1 MMKRILLLLSVL
13 LFASVDAGAVGG
25 GIAIDGS
32 TTVGPIAKS
41 FAAYFKNRYAV
52 PVTVSESGSG
62 NGAKGLI
69 NGTCDI
75 ASMSRAMKGREIAAA
90 ATKGVNPVAHT
101 IALDGIAIVVHP
113 SNPVAGLTRAQIAS
127 IYEGRITSWKGVGGP
142 NARIVVI
149 QRESN
154 SGTQGSFGELVMGKG
169 VQITRNAET
178 QASNGAVKNRVSSTP
193 GAIGFL
199 GMGFVDR
206 SVKVIGVNGV
216 RPSLSAI
223 RNGSYPVSRPLYMYT
238 NGQPTGVVKQ
248 FIDLAGTV
256 EGKRIVGELG
266 FIAQ

>member
-1 MMKRILLLLSVL
+1 MKRILLLLTVL

-25 GIAIDGS
+25 GVVIDGS

-41 FAAYFKNRYAV
+41 FAAYFKNRYGV
-52 PVTVSESGSG
+52 GVTVSESGSG
-62 NGAKGLI
+62 NGVKSLI

-75 ASMSRAMKGREIAAA
+75 AAMSRAMKSREISAA
-90 ATKGVNPVAHT
+90 ATKGVNPIAHT

-113 SNPVAGLTRAQIAS
+113 SNPVASLTRAQIAA
-127 IYEGRITSWKGVGGP
+127 IYEGRITSWAGVGGP
-142 NARIVVI
+142 NVRIVLV

-169 VQITRNAET
+169 VRITRSAET
-178 QASNGAVKNRVSSTP
+178 HASNGAVKNRVSSTP

-199 GMGFVDR
+199 GLGFVDG
-206 SVKVIGVNGV
+206 SVKVLAVNGV
-216 RPSLSAI
+216 RPSLPAI

-238 NGQPTGVVKQ
+238 NGQPAGLVKQ
-248 FIDLAGTV
+248 FIDFAGTA
-256 EGKRIVGELG
+256 EGMRIVGELG